1 MQIQRKQLPFPP
13 PPPSSLPLPLP
24 TTLLLQTHESCR
36 AVSAL
41 HAVVVVVVLVV
52 VVVVAGVGVADFVL
66 VVFFARCLAKQ
77 VRLPLQ
83 VFPKSHHQQQQ
94 LTSPLSPSLSLS
106 LLLSRAV

>member
-1 MQIQRKQLPFPP
+1 M
-13 PPPSSLPLPLP
+13 LP
-24 TTLLLQTHESCR
+24 TTLLQQTHESCR

-41 HAVVVVVVLVV
+41 HTVVVVLVVV

-94 LTSPLSPSLSLS
+94 LTSPLSLHLSLCVAV
-106 LLLSRAV
+106 SRCLVVTLYR

>member
-1 MQIQRKQLPFPP
+1 MQIQRNPLPLP
-13 PPPSSLPLPLP
+13 LPLPLP
-24 TTLLLQTHESCR
+24 TTLLLQAHESCR

-41 HAVVVVVVLVV
+41 HAV

-83 VFPKSHHQQQQ
+83 VFPKSHHQQQ
-94 LTSPLSPSLSLS
+94 LTSPPLSLTPSVS
-106 LLLSRAV
+106 LCVAVSRCLVVTLYR

>member
-1 MQIQRKQLPFPP
+1 MQIQRKQLS
-13 PPPSSLPLPLP
+13 PPSPSCLPLPLP
-24 TTLLLQTHESCR
+24 TALLLQTHESCR

-94 LTSPLSPSLSLS
+94 LTSPPPTLS